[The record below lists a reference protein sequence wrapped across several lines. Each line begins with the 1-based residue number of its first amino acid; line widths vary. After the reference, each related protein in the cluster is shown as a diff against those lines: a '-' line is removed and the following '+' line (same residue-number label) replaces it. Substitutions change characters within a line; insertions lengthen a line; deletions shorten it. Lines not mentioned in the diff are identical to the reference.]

1 MGSKLNILQHFYL
14 KVTKPI
20 FHQIPS
26 NSGNSENGDVSEVS
40 ELLESLAFIRE
51 LQRAAVPH
59 L

>member
-1 MGSKLNILQHFYL
+1 MGSKVNILQHFYL

-40 ELLESLAFIRE
+40 EPLGESC
-51 LQRAAVPH
+51 LQH
-59 L
+59 KQGGGTES